1 MFKNYTDLIEIDKL
15 EKNNSKKISWLELI
29 LVSLLILIT
38 SITIYLLYCPLK
50 KSDFSVLKVSLNSVS
65 TLENLKNGKKVS
77 FNTLKENGYVFQIPS
92 TYLKDIK
99 NLNRFKTNSKTN
111 SLHLMIFKNEYNKL
125 SKSTQ
130 TYLFTIFKWNTINV
144 YGIKKNRFILLDL
157 NSVINAIN
165 NKRIFYLSIC
175 IFHWIIFLF
184 YSFLDRKLLN

>member
-1 MFKNYTDLIEIDKL
+1 MT
-15 EKNNSKKISWLELI
+15 KNNSNKISWLELI
-29 LVSLLILIT
+29 LGSLLILIT

-99 NLNRFKTNSKTN
+99 NLNRFKTNSKSTT
-111 SLHLMIFKNEYNKL
+111 LHLMIFKNEYKKL
-125 SKSTQ
+125 SKSSQ

-157 NSVINAIN
+157 NSVINSIN

-175 IFHWIIFLF
+175 IFYWIFFLF